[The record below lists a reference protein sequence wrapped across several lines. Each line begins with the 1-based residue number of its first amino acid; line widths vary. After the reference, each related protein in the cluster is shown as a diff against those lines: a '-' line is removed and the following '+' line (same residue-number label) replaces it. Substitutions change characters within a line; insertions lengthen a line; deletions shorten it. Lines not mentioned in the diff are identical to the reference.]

1 MVDLPAKSDLERA
14 LVAAS
19 AFHEEYE
26 RAALGGV
33 VDERWAGF
41 CAAFVLGRL
50 GDFSTASRL
59 AQLLEEVSE
68 GEEWAAEAAEHIVTK
83 LRS

>member
-1 MVDLPAKSDLERA
+1 MVDLPAKADIEKA
-14 LVAAS
+14 LVTAS
-19 AFHEEYE
+19 AFHDEYE
-26 RAALGGV
+26 RVVLEGV

-50 GDFSTASRL
+50 GEFASASRL
-59 AQLLEEVSE
+59 AQLLEEVSDSDD
-68 GEEWAAEAAEHIVTK
+68 WAAEAAEHIVTK

>member
-1 MVDLPAKSDLERA
+1 MVDLPAKSDIETA

-19 AFHEEYE
+19 AFHDEYE
-26 RAALGGV
+26 RVVLEGV

-50 GDFSTASRL
+50 GDFASASRL
-59 AQLLEEVSE
+59 AKLLEEVQDSE
-68 GEEWAAEAAEHIVTK
+68 DWAAEAADHIVTK